1 MNRTIT
7 IFGLWEQTD
16 CYCWT
21 GISAVMRRRCLLFKV
36 DYIIVRRLRL
46 RWLRLLLL
54 EIGKRNVLL
63 KDANRNQIG
72 IRLPVEF
79 AGPLDS
85 R

>member
-1 MNRTIT
+1 
-7 IFGLWEQTD
+7 
-16 CYCWT
+16 
-21 GISAVMRRRCLLFKV
+21 MRRRCLLFKV